1 MKKQFLLQL
10 KKNIYGMPPWPLSS
24 TGFLMSKRRVFSG
37 EYELKLLLGGFKIE
51 EIGDAV
57 MEKIP
62 QDCHLE
68 KSFL

>member
-1 MKKQFLLQL
+1 MVCPHGLYHLLV
-10 KKNIYGMPPWPLSS
+10 SS
-24 TGFLMSKRRVFSG
+24 CPRRVFSG

-62 QDCHLE
+62 QDRHLE